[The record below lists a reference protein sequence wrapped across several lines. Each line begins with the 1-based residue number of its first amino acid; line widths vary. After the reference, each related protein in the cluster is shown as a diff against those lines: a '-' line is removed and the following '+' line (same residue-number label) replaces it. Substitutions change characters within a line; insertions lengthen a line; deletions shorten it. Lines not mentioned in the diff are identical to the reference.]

1 MLQRMNIGIVGSRRR
16 KDYWSVWELVE
27 NLPDNSII
35 ISGGCKGPDKWAT
48 DHAKIKGRKIIE
60 FLPDLP
66 PSGSPRYEFTRA
78 YYARNKKIAENVDV
92 LYAFV
97 APDRKGG
104 TENTIGYA
112 EELGKEVH
120 IV

>member
-1 MLQRMNIGIVGSRRR
+1 MKVGIVGSRRR
-16 KDYWSVWELVE
+16 KDYWKIRELVE
-27 NLPDNSII
+27 SFPRDTVVV
-35 ISGGCKGPDKWAT
+35 SGGCKGPDKWAT
-48 DHAKIKGRKIIE
+48 EHAKLQGLKIVE
-60 FLPDLP
+60 YFPDLP
-66 PSGSPRYEFTRA
+66 KSGSPRYEFTKA

-97 APDRKGG
+97 SPDRKGG

-112 EELGKEVH
+112 EELKKEIH

>member
-1 MLQRMNIGIVGSRRR
+1 MNLQ
-16 KDYWSVWELVE
+16 K
-27 NLPDNSII
+27 
-35 ISGGCKGPDKWAT
+35 
-48 DHAKIKGRKIIE
+48 
-60 FLPDLP
+60 
-66 PSGSPRYEFTRA
+66 A

-112 EELGKEVH
+112 EKLGKEIH